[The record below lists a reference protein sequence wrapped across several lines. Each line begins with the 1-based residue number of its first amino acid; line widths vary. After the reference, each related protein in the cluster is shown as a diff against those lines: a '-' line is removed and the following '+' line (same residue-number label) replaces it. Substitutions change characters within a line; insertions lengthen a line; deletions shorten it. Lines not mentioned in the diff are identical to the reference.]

1 MVIYLLT
8 QIRDRPRCC
17 LMPEQSPAA
26 RAAGQGNA
34 APLAPQSTSTRAWGP
49 STRC

>member
-1 MVIYLLT
+1 MVIYLLI
-8 QIRDRPRCC
+8 QIRIRSHRR
-17 LMPEQSPAA
+17 LMPEKSPVAW
-26 RAAGQGNA
+26 AAGQGNA